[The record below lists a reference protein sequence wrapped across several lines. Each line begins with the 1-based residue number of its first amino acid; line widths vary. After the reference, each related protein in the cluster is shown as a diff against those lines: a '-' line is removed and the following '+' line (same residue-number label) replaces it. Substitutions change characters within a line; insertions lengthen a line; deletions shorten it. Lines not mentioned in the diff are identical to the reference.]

1 MQMKDTIYNMR
12 KMGLSF
18 AKIAKQ
24 IGLSKTTVHRLY
36 KEHTLELQINKGRG
50 KSTTPERPIANAFN
64 AFVNNTLKFE
74 PLINDKLPKN
84 QSIDN
89 LKVISGNDLIVK
101 QFKSLEFTGKF
112 QNLIGKPSKVFAAII
127 WGLPKSG
134 KSNLAIRFADYL
146 CEYFGTVLYIAA
158 EEGHSQ
164 SLREKFLAIN
174 GSHVKILE
182 CRDKEQIRL
191 YLQKNAFN
199 FVFIDSINAAG
210 IDDDFLEYLKKENPQ
225 SSFIGVAQATKVGN
239 FKGSQAL
246 THNCDFII
254 KVENGVAYHKG
265 RFGPT
270 SEEKIF
276 EGDWHTKNPNKVD
289 TTATFNATPSH
300 ENIGA
305 NEDENEVQI
314 SHLNTPTTLH
324 DLQKAWSKPRPFQ
337 LFDHYSLIPMPKEIK
352 AGHLPITGKINKI
365 LLPDWNMPETKG
377 VVIIIGIGI
386 GLYALDCLLKQVK
399 KD

>member
-1 MQMKDTIYNMR
+1 MKDTIYKMR

-18 AKIAKQ
+18 GKIAKQ

-36 KEHTLELQINKGRG
+36 KEHTLELQINKERG

-84 QSIDN
+84 QSIDD

-210 IDDDFLEYLKKENPQ
+210 IEDDFLEYLKKENQQ
-225 SSFIGVAQATKVGN
+225 SSFIGVAQATKGGN

-276 EGDWHTKNPNKVD
+276 EGDWHIKNPNKED
-289 TTATFNATPSH
+289 TAATSNTTPSR
-300 ENIGA
+300 ENIGT

-314 SHLNTPTTLH
+314 SKSTAPDALH
-324 DLQKAWSKPRPFQ
+324 NFQKVWSKPKPFQ
-337 LFDHYSLIPMPKEIK
+337 LFNHHSQISVPGEIGT
-352 AGHLPITGKINKI
+352 GHLPIAGKINNI
-365 LLPDWNMPETKG
+365 LLPDWNMSEIKG
-377 VVIIIGIGI
+377 VAIIIGIGI
-386 GLYALDCLLKQVK
+386 GLFALDFLSKRVK